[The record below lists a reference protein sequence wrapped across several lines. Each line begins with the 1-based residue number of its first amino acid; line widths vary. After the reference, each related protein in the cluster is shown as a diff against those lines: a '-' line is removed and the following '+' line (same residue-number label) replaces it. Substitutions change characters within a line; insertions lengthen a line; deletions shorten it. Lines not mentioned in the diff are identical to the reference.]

1 MTVLINWIDSQKEFW
16 VYLAVGICSLV
27 ENLFTPFPGDTVT
40 VFGAYLAGLGQVNA
54 AGIYLASTIG
64 GTTGFVGLYLAGRIF
79 IRKMEGKDRFFGMNA
94 STYDKISHS
103 FRRWG
108 YWIII
113 FNRLLY
119 GLRFAVALF
128 AGFAKL
134 DLRKTIAAAL
144 IGTALWNIIL
154 VYLGMQ
160 LGENWGIFKEVLWKY
175 NRVVLAVAAFG
186 LGIYL
191 VWRMRSRKK
200 RMTNI
205 GHGI

>member
-1 MTVLINWIDSQKEFW
+1 MSSLINWIDSQQEFW
-16 VYLAVGICSLV
+16 VYLAVGLCSLA
-27 ENLFTPFPGDTVT
+27 ENLFTPFPGDTCT
-40 VFGAYLAGLGQVNA
+40 VFGAYLAGLGKA
-54 AGIYLASTIG
+54 HPAGIYLASTIG
-64 GTTGFVGLYLAGRIF
+64 GTIGFIGLYLTGRLF
-79 IRKMEGKDRFFGMNA
+79 IRKMEGKDRLFGMN
-94 STYDKISHS
+94 SDTYAKISRS
-103 FRRWG
+103 FKKWG
-108 YWIII
+108 YWVIV

-160 LGENWGIFKEVLWKY
+160 LGENWAVFKEVLWKY
-175 NRVVLAVAAFG
+175 NRIILAAVSVG

-191 VWRMRSRKK
+191 LWRIRRKV
-200 RMTNI
+200 I
-205 GHGI
+205 A